1 MGSYDVV
8 SLSVVC
14 CLLHYITP
22 WLVPKLHRA
31 GVGSYDVVRL
41 SGQDT
46 TLAKDK
52 FSSHLHPNSAAPHSN
67 NFFCKYDL
75 EEITL
80 FGPNQH
86 TALLHQQNI
95 LVQLSLGSFFAFP
108 DGWIHFGAGNHVL
121 STKTNVSSRHCCPHL
136 FFPCCPL
143 FYSPHCCPAMC
154 ALFSRIL
161 ACSLFSF
168 YYVGLKKWNEAWT

>member
-1 MGSYDVV
+1 MDH
-8 SLSVVC
+8 SL
-14 CLLHYITP
+14 
-22 WLVPKLHRA
+22 WLVASCKSGFIWCSEAQWPGH
-31 GVGSYDVVRL
+31 D
-41 SGQDT
+41 SGQGQVF
-46 TLAKDK
+46 
-52 FSSHLHPNSAAPHSN
+52 FSPPPNSAAPHSN

-86 TALLHQQNI
+86 PALLHQQNI

-121 STKTNVSSRHCCPHL
+121 STKTNVSSCHCCPHL

-168 YYVGLKKWNEAWT
+168 YFVGLKKWNEAWT